1 MVESGQ
7 PGTRNSL
14 GFFKRVFAEALPLL
28 GTVSAAVNKALSD
41 STSQEYST
49 VRGKA
54 DWLNHTPLQLLQV
67 IRRQGRNTRLR
78 CRIKDWSSLDRV
90 LVESPVLVI
99 MRV

>member
-28 GTVSAAVNKALSD
+28 GTVSATVDKALSD
-41 STSQEYST
+41 STSLEYST
-49 VRGKA
+49 RKEKQI
-54 DWLNHTPLQLLQV
+54 DRITPLQPLQV
-67 IRRQGRNTRLR
+67 IRRQGRNARLR

-90 LVESPVLVI
+90 LAESPVLVI